1 MEKKII
7 CSRFVDSEFVKN
19 EPRSEFVQVFVITDS
34 WSATRSGGKQCKG
47 KNAWYTPFAQL
58 EPTSARRGAV
68 GSGGT
73 IELNVLTYV
82 GGVVSALCSSLYG
95 AVPTSFTQVL

>member
-1 MEKKII
+1 MQRQK
-7 CSRFVDSEFVKN
+7 CMVY
-19 EPRSEFVQVFVITDS
+19 
-34 WSATRSGGKQCKG
+34 
-47 KNAWYTPFAQL
+47 YTPFAQL

-95 AVPTSFTQVL
+95 AVPTSFTQVLL